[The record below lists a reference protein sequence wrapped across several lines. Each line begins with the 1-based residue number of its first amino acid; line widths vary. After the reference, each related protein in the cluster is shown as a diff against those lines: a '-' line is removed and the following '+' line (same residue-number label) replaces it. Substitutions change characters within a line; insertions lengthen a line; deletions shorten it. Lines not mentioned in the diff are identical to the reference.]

1 MRHQKSK
8 VTLDRK
14 KGPRVAMLKNLAMSV
29 ILYEKVKTTQ
39 AKAKAVAPLVEKMIS
54 LGKRGGLHANRQ
66 LRAFFPIE
74 NPVKKI
80 VEDLSARYANRPGGF
95 TRTTKLGP
103 RAGDSANM
111 VIIELV

>member
-1 MRHQKSK
+1 
-8 VTLDRK
+8 
-14 KGPRVAMLKNLAMSV
+14 MLKNLAMSV

-39 AKAKAVAPLVEKMIS
+39 AKAKAVTPLVEKMIS
-54 LGKRGGLHANRQ
+54 LGKRGNLHANRQ

-80 VEDLSARYANRPGGF
+80 VEDLSARYANRQSGF

>member
-1 MRHQKSK
+1 MRHQKKK

-14 KGPRVAMLKNLAMSV
+14 KGPRIAMLKNLAMSV

-74 NPVKKI
+74 NPMKKI
-80 VEDLSARYANRPGGF
+80 TEDLSARYANRPGGF
-95 TRTTKLGP
+95 TRITKLGP
-103 RAGDSANM
+103 RVGDSANM
-111 VIIELV
+111 AIIELV